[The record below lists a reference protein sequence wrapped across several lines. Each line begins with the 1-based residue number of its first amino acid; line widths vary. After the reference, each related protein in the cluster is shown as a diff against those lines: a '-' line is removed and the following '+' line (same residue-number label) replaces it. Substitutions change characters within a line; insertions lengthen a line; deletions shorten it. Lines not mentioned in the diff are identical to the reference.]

1 MRILLHLGFSYF
13 QNFLIIERIVNMEL
27 TLTILLFLTG
37 IVLIV
42 KGGDFFVDAATWIAR
57 VSGIPQVIIGAT
69 IVSLATTLPE
79 MLVSVIAAM
88 DGKVDMAVGNAVGSV
103 TANIGLIM
111 AISLIFMPGAIKR
124 KDYVPKS
131 ILMFCSSLVIVASG
145 RIGNIDLF
153 LSVVLLILF
162 ILFLGENIRSTQNSM
177 NRKTP
182 AAFHA
187 AENTAAIPLNSASP
201 DTERSVVVIN
211 IIKFIAGAAG
221 IVAGANLLVNNGS
234 ELARYIGIS
243 ERIIGVTLVAVGT
256 SLPEL
261 VTTITAIVKKQSS
274 LSIGNIL
281 GANIIDL
288 TLILPVSMICAQ
300 KPLPI
305 AASSAL
311 LDFPACL
318 LVGSIAI
325 FPMIISSKFKRWQG
339 FALLAVYAIYLV
351 LTCTA

>member
-1 MRILLHLGFSYF
+1 
-13 QNFLIIERIVNMEL
+13 MEL
-27 TLTILLFLTG
+27 MITILLFLVG

-42 KGGDFFVDAATWIAR
+42 KGGDLFVDAATWMAE
-57 VSGIPQVIIGAT
+57 VSGIPKVIIGAT
-69 IVSLATTLPE
+69 VVSLATTLPE
-79 MLVSVIAAM
+79 MLVSVIAAV

-111 AISLIFMPGAIKR
+111 AISLVFMPGVINR
-124 KDYVPKS
+124 KDYVPKAV
-131 ILMFCSSLVIVASG
+131 LMFCASLVIVASG
-145 RIGNIDLF
+145 RAGNIGAFLSIILIAIFLLF
-153 LSVVLLILF
+153 LF
-162 ILFLGENIRSTQNSM
+162 ENIRSTKNSM
-177 NRKTP
+177 NKTGT
-182 AAFHA
+182 AAQFDNKAAALHA
-187 AENTAAIPLNSASP
+187 AEGAAVLSK
-201 DTERSVVVIN
+201 TQTQKSVVFIN
-211 IIKFIAGAAG
+211 LAKFAAGAVG
-221 IVAGANLLVNNGS
+221 IVVGANLLVNNGS

-261 VTTITAIVKKQSS
+261 VTTVTAIVKKQSS

-288 TLILPVSMICAQ
+288 TLILPVSMVCAG

-305 AASSAL
+305 AASSAA

-318 LVGSIAI
+318 LVGCIAV
-325 FPMIISSKFKRWQG
+325 FPMIITSKFKRWQG
-339 FALLAVYAIYLV
+339 FALLGVYAVYLV

>member
-1 MRILLHLGFSYF
+1 M
-13 QNFLIIERIVNMEL
+13 VKMEL
-27 TLTILLFLTG
+27 AITILLFLVG

-42 KGGDFFVDAATWIAR
+42 KGGDYFVDAATWIAE
-57 VSGIPQVIIGAT
+57 VSGIPKVIIGAT
-69 IVSLATTLPE
+69 VVSLATTLPE
-79 MLVSVIAAM
+79 MIVSVIAAV
-88 DGKVDMAVGNAVGSV
+88 DGKVDMAVGNAIGSV

-111 AISLIFMPGAIKR
+111 AISLIFMPGVINR

-131 ILMFCSSLVIVASG
+131 VLMFCSSLVIVASG
-145 RIGNIDLF
+145 RAGSIGIFISAILF
-153 LSVVLLILF
+153 VLF
-162 ILFLGENIRSTQNSM
+162 ILFLMENIRSTQNSM
-177 NRKTP
+177 NKNT
-182 AAFHA
+182 ATLQA
-187 AENTAAIPLNSASP
+187 AESKTDLAKT
-201 DTERSVVVIN
+201 DKGKSVILVN
-211 IIKFIAGAAG
+211 IVKFIAGAAG
-221 IVAGANLLVNNGS
+221 IVIGANLLVNNGS

-288 TLILPVSMICAQ
+288 TLILPVSMVCAG

-305 AASSAL
+305 APSSAV
-311 LDFPACL
+311 LDFPACF
-318 LVGSIAI
+318 LVGCIAVI
-325 FPMIISSKFKRWQG
+325 PMIISSKFKRWQG
-339 FALLAVYAIYLV
+339 FALLAVYIVYLF